1 MDQPLWKNLK
11 FLTFS
16 TSCFHSLRRFFVL
29 ENTFFCP
36 TFPKIKRKNGHFSAN
51 MQRRRMEQSERQQN
65 LMQTRQNKRFDQ
77 ESETEKE
84 KLQSFGEN
92 ISHNINYAEL
102 RQLLRDKKK
111 RFKQFR

>member
-1 MDQPLWKNLK
+1 
-11 FLTFS
+11 
-16 TSCFHSLRRFFVL
+16 
-29 ENTFFCP
+29 
-36 TFPKIKRKNGHFSAN
+36 